1 MSSDQVTAVIIAAAQ
16 SVAKVFCIGALGW
29 TATLVPR
36 ANPLLPLASVPTVA
50 RFSFHVLTLALIYST
65 TAQSVNLDSL
75 GDYWFLV
82 AGAWG
87 VLALSYA
94 TATGLGCA
102 CRGLV
107 VSRQDNDSTNNNNA
121 DFRAL
126 RIAATFP
133 NIVALPILIFPSLC
147 EFEVVYRGYYAAT
160 TGSDDY
166 DDDATSAQQVD
177 ASQLQERCE
186 IESNTMIFCYFFS
199 WSLAFWTVGYPQLMA
214 AATKRSSNN
223 DNNPSSHTSTSSRS
237 FDEASTSSE
246 ERGATEV
253 LPASSTRTNN
263 NNDDDAQ
270 DARTRQ
276 QQDHICAGSPSPL
289 PPPPVEVTDDDNDLT
304 STGMAVAAECQS
316 TAPPPA
322 SLLLFP
328 SSSSSSP
335 SWCRFPA
342 CCSRIAAAL
351 RQTFTSPGFL
361 ALFAGVLTGCVPP
374 LQRELFEPAGALR
387 FLGDALETLGSAS
400 SPMSTLVVAASLVP
414 AAATTQQSGEDDN
427 EEDSSN
433 SGDAENDH
441 YDDGEEAKEEEEG
454 NLEGNPIMSDPNFG
468 PARRRRRTRAAA
480 GARIR
485 RLSRTVQRG
494 SAIMLKSFRT
504 STAASPQ
511 RRRDMRRLLC
521 WFILSRLVV
530 APALVVA
537 TIVGLE
543 CSGGGG
549 GLLTGVP
556 QLAKLVVI
564 VNSCLPGALIV
575 VVLLKSNPSLS
586 DSATAVAQVYLPSY
600 LLSIVTI
607 AAWTAV
613 GLYITLPD
621 EDGNTFCHQY

>member
-1 MSSDQVTAVIIAAAQ
+1 M
-16 SVAKVFCIGALGW
+16 
-29 TATLVPR
+29 
-36 ANPLLPLASVPTVA
+36 
-50 RFSFHVLTLALIYST
+50 
-65 TAQSVNLDSL
+65 
-75 GDYWFLV
+75 
-82 AGAWG
+82 
-87 VLALSYA
+87 
-94 TATGLGCA
+94 
-102 CRGLV
+102 
-107 VSRQDNDSTNNNNA
+107 
-121 DFRAL
+121 
-126 RIAATFP
+126 
-133 NIVALPILIFPSLC
+133 
-147 EFEVVYRGYYAAT
+147 
-160 TGSDDY
+160 
-166 DDDATSAQQVD
+166 
-177 ASQLQERCE
+177 
-186 IESNTMIFCYFFS
+186 
-199 WSLAFWTVGYPQLMA
+199 
-214 AATKRSSNN
+214 
-223 DNNPSSHTSTSSRS
+223 
-237 FDEASTSSE
+237 
-246 ERGATEV
+246 
-253 LPASSTRTNN
+253 
-263 NNDDDAQ
+263 
-270 DARTRQ
+270 
-276 QQDHICAGSPSPL
+276 
-289 PPPPVEVTDDDNDLT
+289 
-304 STGMAVAAECQS
+304 
-316 TAPPPA
+316 
-322 SLLLFP
+322 
-328 SSSSSSP
+328 
-335 SWCRFPA
+335 
-342 CCSRIAAAL
+342 
-351 RQTFTSPGFL
+351 

-414 AAATTQQSGEDDN
+414 AAAAAATPQQSGDDDN

-433 SGDAENDH
+433 RGDGENDQ
-441 YDDGEEAKEEEEG
+441 YDDDGEEAKEEEEG
-454 NLEGNPIMSDPNFG
+454 NLEDNPIMSDPNFG
-468 PARRRRRTRAAA
+468 PARRRRQRTRAAA

-494 SAIMLKSFRT
+494 SARMLKSFRT
-504 STAASPQ
+504 SEAASSPQ

-543 CSGGGG
+543 CSGDGG